1 MVTRRIVS
9 TAVML
14 TACAAPAAAAQGAG
28 FIEVTG
34 AGSGDIE
41 ADCAHVSFTVET
53 RIDGAAAATDANTDA
68 MERVLGTLRCGG
80 LEGLSM
86 ATFGSSLRPE
96 YVQGAADRT
105 QARVID
111 GYTAVNNVR
120 ANVTVR
126 FALGSGD
133 SPR

>member
-14 TACAAPAAAAQGAG
+14 TACAAPAAGAQVAG

-34 AGSGDIE
+34 AGSVDIE
-41 ADCAHVSFTVET
+41 ADCAHVSFAVET
-53 RIDGAAAATDANTDA
+53 RLDGTAAATDADA
-68 MERVLGTLRCGG
+68 MECVLSTLRLGG

-86 ATFGSSLRPE
+86 ATFGYSLRPE

-105 QARVID
+105 RARVID
-111 GYTAVNNVR
+111 RYTAVNNVR